1 MGGGFSD
8 KGPGLWQAPASV
20 GAEAEG
26 PGPWSS
32 LRAPH
37 IGLRRPLG
45 TAAEGMHPCDLGAVV
60 TDGQAPGS
68 QAPGSSGRGQ
78 GEKKSA
84 EARVLLG
91 SRPGD

>member
-26 PGPWSS
+26 PGPWSTHWAET
-32 LRAPH
+32 APGH
-37 IGLRRPLG
+37 CS
-45 TAAEGMHPCDLGAVV
+45 AGMHPCDLEAVV

-78 GEKKSA
+78 DEKKSG

-91 SRPGD
+91 SRLGD

>member
-1 MGGGFSD
+1 MVVSQIRGQACGRHLPVWVLRQRALV
-8 KGPGLWQAPASV
+8 PG
-20 GAEAEG
+20 
-26 PGPWSS
+26 
-32 LRAPH
+32 PH

-78 GEKKSA
+78 DEKKSV